1 MVARLRSVKD
11 SASAVRER
19 PKTDAHL
26 EPVTE
31 KFEELLA
38 DVSGTFIRT
47 PAENIDDQIE
57 FWLQKIVMSLSLD
70 RGTVTQF
77 DDRDGGLYVTHQW
90 ARGGI
95 ATADRERDVKKYF
108 PWLADKIASDEL
120 VVFSNLPYRLP
131 TRAVIDRRFVEIV
144 KVRAHLTVPLK
155 VGGKVIGGL
164 SFATVFRGRSWSKR
178 EVYRLRLVAEVFG
191 SALERER
198 VFVER
203 RRHEQDLRKVEG
215 VALAG
220 ELAAVLQNELRQPL
234 TAILSNAEVAHD
246 LVAQENPNLIEVRD
260 ALADIIR
267 DAARTDEIIRKISGM
282 FRTKEAE
289 RPSVEINKLLFDIA
303 RTARL
308 SARSRGIRFSL
319 QVSHSLP
326 AVPCNKMQVSQAIL
340 NLIFNAFDAVC
351 EVAAPREV
359 SLLGDL
365 VETSWVRVSVRD
377 SGKGLD
383 SNIMPRLF
391 EPFFTTKATGTG
403 VGLAIARSIVQN
415 HGGRVWAKQNTDRGA
430 TFGIDLP
437 LEVMTQSVLAA
448 AKDANYL
455 SPGANALSLDGA
467 KSMIIQEVCNQFGV
481 TRAELFSKSRA
492 ARIVFGR
499 MIAMYLSRQI
509 TNASFARIG
518 DWFSR
523 DHTTVLHAFR
533 RIEGMMA
540 ERPTF
545 QKKLRSMSER
555 VRRRLVA

>member
-1 MVARLRSVKD
+1 MVARLGSVKD
-11 SASAVRER
+11 SASAVRKR
-19 PKTDAHL
+19 PETDAQL

-38 DVSGTFIRT
+38 DLSGTFIRT

-57 FWLQKIVMSLSLD
+57 LWLQKIVLFLGLD

-95 ATADRERDVKKYF
+95 STADRERDVKKYF

-131 TRAVIDRRFVEIV
+131 TRAVIDRRFVEVV

-155 VGGKVIGGL
+155 VGGNVIGGL

-178 EVYRLRLVAEVFG
+178 EICRLRLVAEVFG
-191 SALERER
+191 NALGRER
-198 VFVER
+198 VFAER

-246 LVAQENPNLIEVRD
+246 LVGQERPDLIEVRD

-267 DAARTDEIIRKISGM
+267 DTARTDEIIRKLNRM
-282 FRTKEAE
+282 FRSKEAE
-289 RPSVEINKLLFDIA
+289 RLSVEIDKLLFDIA
-303 RTARL
+303 RTARP

-319 QVSHSLP
+319 QVSDSLP
-326 AVPCNKMQVSQAIL
+326 AVLCNKMQVSQAISD
-340 NLIFNAFDAVC
+340 LISNAFDAVS

-359 SLLGDL
+359 CLLADL
-365 VETSWVRVSVRD
+365 VERSWVRVAVRD
-377 SGKGLD
+377 SGNGLD
-383 SNIMPRLF
+383 SITIPRLF

-437 LEVMTQSVLAA
+437 LEVMRQSALAA

-467 KSMIIQEVCNQFGV
+467 KSMIIQEVCNQFGL

-499 MIAMYLSRQI
+499 MIAMYLSRLI

-523 DHTTVLHAFR
+523 DHTTVLYAFR
-533 RIEGMMA
+533 RIERMMA
-540 ERPTF
+540 QRPTF
-545 QKKLRSMSER
+545 QKKLQSMSER
-555 VRRRLVA
+555 VRRRFVA